1 MTFKSA
7 ATLGAALL
15 GASALASPALA
26 STLFF
31 QINPNYGQTGQR
43 QAFIFGAANTTGT
56 VTSAAGFNQAFN
68 LGAQGFSVVDVPITS
83 ELSAN
88 TVQNL
93 GFQINASTNISGYFL
108 NRMPFTTDMTYLIDG
123 SKLGTDY
130 VIATYQNILEDQ
142 VSVQAT
148 VDNTH
153 VTFALKSGGTSTV
166 TLNAGQTYMKTAGAD
181 LTGSRIT
188 SDQPISVF
196 SGNKC
201 TNIPTGNSACDHIVE
216 QMPSVASLSTSYL
229 IAQTPRT
236 GTLGNVVRV
245 VATEDNTVVKV
256 DGVTVATLNSGQYY
270 EGRVAGGKQIDA
282 SAKVLVAEYLVGQ
295 GQAGGAS
302 TDPAMTIV
310 PGTDQWLKSY
320 VFATPLGS
328 AGFPSDFI
336 SVIVKTADLGS
347 LTVDGLV
354 ANAALF
360 TAFGTSGYSFG
371 SIDVSGTTGPFSIT
385 ANSEFQL
392 LVSGFDNYDS
402 YFTYG
407 GAAFAP
413 GASPPPAGAVPEPA
427 TWAMMLAGFG
437 IIGGSLRRRQR
448 TSLSFS

>member
-1 MTFKSA
+1 MTVKSVA
-7 ATLGAALL
+7 ALGAALL
-15 GASALASPALA
+15 GASALASPAAA
-26 STLFF
+26 STLYF
-31 QINPNYGQTGQR
+31 QMNPNYFSSGQR

-68 LGAQGFSVVDVPITS
+68 LGTQGFAVVDVPVTS

-88 TVQNL
+88 VVQNF

-108 NRMPFTTDMTYLIDG
+108 NRAPNTTDMTYLIDG

-130 VIATYQNILEDQ
+130 VVATYQNILEDQ
-142 VSVQAT
+142 ISVQAT

-201 TNIPTGNSACDHIVE
+201 ANIPTGNSACDHIVE
-216 QMPSVASLSTSYL
+216 QMPSVDSLSTSYL

-256 DGVTVATLNSGQYY
+256 DGVTVATLSAGQFY

-282 SAKVLVAEYLVGQ
+282 SAKVLVAEYLIGQ
-295 GQAGGAS
+295 GQAGAN

-320 VFATPLGS
+320 VFATPLGT
-328 AGFPSDFI
+328 AGFPTDFI
-336 SVIVKTADLGS
+336 SVIVKTSDLGS
-347 LTVDGLV
+347 LTVDGMV

-360 TAFGTSGYSFG
+360 TAFGSTGYSFG
-371 SIDVSGTTGPFSIT
+371 SIDVSSTTGPFSIT
-385 ANSEFQL
+385 ANSAFQL
-392 LVSGFDNYDS
+392 LVSGFDSYDS

-413 GASPPPAGAVPEPA
+413 GASPPPPGAVPEPA

-437 IIGGSLRRRQR
+437 IVGGAMRRRQR
-448 TSLSFS
+448 VSVSFG